1 MPEASLVVT
10 AQDRYSEAI
19 RKMRTT
25 TQAFNK
31 DVDALEKNLT
41 ELSHNKAT
49 LKLDADDALRELRE
63 SERQFRATGDAAD
76 LLQVQTAQ
84 ANYDG
89 IRRNLNAVTRAARE
103 AERQFIQTGSSG
115 RSAAAGIGTILSSI
129 AAAGVGNMLS
139 GIVQEGASIL
149 AGSALGSSGGSLIS
163 SALSMGIQGAAIG
176 SIIPG
181 IGTALGTVIG
191 AGAGLVSGG
200 LSIYSS
206 QDEAFKSYVQE
217 AVEGQISSME
227 STLSS
232 GSAIAGSREQTR
244 LAFAQR
250 LGSDQ
255 AADEYLERVRV
266 MAMDTNYSYDE
277 ITGYSK
283 SLLNTYDPESVFGI
297 LQTLSDATA
306 GLNLNEADVNVM
318 IQGLSRMRTTG
329 KATQEYLNYFSE
341 RGVDVYAA
349 LADATGADKSQ
360 IAGMVTDGD
369 ISGETAAQAIL
380 DYINTTFGGL
390 SEKLAT
396 TYDAMV
402 DNLADAQAE
411 IDAAMGEGYNEA
423 RKEGLQAQQDWLNG
437 ESGEKVSEA
446 YSAIGA
452 FQAELENQKEALE
465 RQFVDEA
472 MGSTEY
478 QAAEAAGDAATMGRL
493 IMEAKVR
500 AQNEY
505 NASEGAQLLKDS
517 EIDLIDSVREDSKVS
532 DAYWDAGYQ
541 MGLAFSR
548 GRADGML
555 GGDQASLAEQEAAY
569 ALRAAEAAK
578 ESAET
583 GFGSSGDVAPGI
595 LEYSYAWQEANGYAT
610 GLERVPYDNF
620 PALLHEGERVLTA
633 GQARSVDAAGSG
645 PSVQIVLNGVTIR
658 EDADIDRLA
667 EVFLERMRLAGLG
680 GALS

>member
-10 AQDRYSEAI
+10 AQDRYSEAL
-19 RKMRTT
+19 RKMRAT
-25 TQAFNK
+25 TQAFSK

-49 LKLDADDALRELRE
+49 LQLDADDALRELRE
-63 SERQFRATGDAAD
+63 AQRQFRATGDAAD

-89 IRRNLNAVTRAARE
+89 VRRNLNAVTRAARE
-103 AERQFIQTGSSG
+103 AERQFTQTGSSG
-115 RSAAAGIGTILSSI
+115 RSAAAGIGAIINSV
-129 AAAGVGNMLS
+129 AAAGVGSMLGS
-139 GIVQEGASIL
+139 IAQEGVGMM
-149 AGSALGSSGGSLIS
+149 AGSALGSAGGNMVSSTLS
-163 SALSMGIQGAAIG
+163 SAIQGGAIG
-176 SIIPG
+176 TAVAPG
-181 IGTALGTVIG
+181 IGTAVGAAIG
-191 AGAGLVSGG
+191 AGVGLVSGTMTNYG
-200 LSIYSS
+200 S
-206 QDEAFKSYVQE
+206 QDEAFRSYVQE
-217 AVEGQISSME
+217 AVEGQLSGMD

-232 GSAIAGSREQTR
+232 GSATAGSREQTR

-266 MAMDTNYSYDE
+266 MAMGTNYSYDE

-283 SLLNTYDPESVFGI
+283 SLLNTYDPESVFGV

-306 GLNLNEADVNVM
+306 ALNLNESDVNVM
-318 IQGLSRMRTTG
+318 IQGLARMRTTG

-380 DYINTTFGGL
+380 DYIDNTFGGL
-390 SEKLAT
+390 SERLST

-402 DNLADAQAE
+402 DNLSDAQAE

-423 RKEGLQAQQDWLNG
+423 RKAGIQAQQEWLSG
-437 ESGEKVSEA
+437 ESGEQISEA

-452 FQAELENQKEALE
+452 FRAELENQKEALE

-472 MGSTEY
+472 MGSSEY
-478 QAAEAAGDAATMGRL
+478 QAAQAAGDAATMGRL
-493 IMEAKVR
+493 IMEAKVQ

-505 NASEGAQLLKDS
+505 NASEGAQLLKES
-517 EIDLIDSVREDSKVS
+517 EQTLIQSVREDTATN
-532 DAYWDAGYQ
+532 DAYYNAGYEL
-541 MGLAFSR
+541 GLEFSR
-548 GRADGML
+548 GRGDGMISRL
-555 GGDQASLAEQEAAY
+555 QEST
-569 ALRAAEAAK
+569 RAAIEGG
-578 ESAET
+578 ESSP
-583 GFGSSGDVAPGI
+583 GMGSTASGRVQGV
-595 LEYSYAWQEANGYAT
+595 LEYGMATQGYAT
-610 GLERVPYDNF
+610 GLDRVPYNNF

-633 GQARSVDAAGSG
+633 GQARSMDAAGSG
-645 PSVQIVLNGVTIR
+645 PPVQIVLNGVTIR
-658 EDADIDRLA
+658 EEADIDRLA
-667 EVFLERMRLAGLG
+667 EVFLERMKLARLG

>member
-25 TQAFNK
+25 TQAFSK

-49 LKLDADDALRELRE
+49 LQLDADDALRELRE
-63 SERQFRATGDAAD
+63 AQRQFRATGDAAD

-89 IRRNLNAVTRAARE
+89 VRRNLNAVTRAARE
-103 AERQFIQTGSSG
+103 AERQFTQTGSSG
-115 RSAAAGIGTILSSI
+115 RSAAAGIGAIINSV
-129 AAAGVGNMLS
+129 AAAGVGSMLGS
-139 GIVQEGASIL
+139 IAQEGVGMM
-149 AGSALGSSGGSLIS
+149 AGSALGSAGGNMVSSTLS
-163 SALSMGIQGAAIG
+163 SAIQGGAIG
-176 SIIPG
+176 TAVAPG
-181 IGTALGTVIG
+181 IGTAVGAAIG
-191 AGAGLVSGG
+191 AGVGLVSGTMTNYG
-200 LSIYSS
+200 S
-206 QDEAFKSYVQE
+206 QDEAFRSYVQE
-217 AVEGQISSME
+217 AVEGQLSGMD

-232 GSAIAGSREQTR
+232 GSATAGSREQTR

-266 MAMDTNYSYDE
+266 MAMGTNYSYDE

-283 SLLNTYDPESVFGI
+283 SLLNTYDPESVFGV

-306 GLNLNEADVNVM
+306 ALNLNESDVNVM
-318 IQGLSRMRTTG
+318 IQGLARMRTTG

-380 DYINTTFGGL
+380 DYIDNTFGGL
-390 SEKLAT
+390 SERLST

-402 DNLADAQAE
+402 DNLSDAQAE

-423 RKEGLQAQQDWLNG
+423 RKAGIQAQQEWLSG
-437 ESGEKVSEA
+437 ESGEQISEA

-452 FQAELENQKEALE
+452 FRAELENQKEALE

-472 MGSTEY
+472 MGSSEY
-478 QAAEAAGDAATMGRL
+478 QAAQAAGDAATMGRL
-493 IMEAKVR
+493 IMEAKVQ

-505 NASEGAQLLKDS
+505 NASEGAQLLKES
-517 EIDLIDSVREDSKVS
+517 EQTLIQSVREDTATN
-532 DAYWDAGYQ
+532 DAYYNAGYEL
-541 MGLAFSR
+541 GLEFSR
-548 GRADGML
+548 GRGDGMISRL
-555 GGDQASLAEQEAAY
+555 QEST
-569 ALRAAEAAK
+569 RAAIEGG
-578 ESAET
+578 ESSP
-583 GFGSSGDVAPGI
+583 GMGSTASGRVQGV
-595 LEYSYAWQEANGYAT
+595 LEYGMATQGYAT
-610 GLERVPYDNF
+610 GLDRVPYNNF

-633 GQARSVDAAGSG
+633 GQARSMDAAGSG
-645 PSVQIVLNGVTIR
+645 PPVQIVLNGVTIR

-667 EVFLERMRLAGLG
+667 EVFLERMKLARLG

>member
-10 AQDRYSEAI
+10 AQDRYSETI
-19 RKMRTT
+19 RKMRDTT
-25 TQAFNK
+25 KAFSK

-63 SERQFRATGDAAD
+63 AQKQFRATGDAAD

-89 IRRNLNAVTRAARE
+89 VRRNLNAVTRAARE
-103 AERQFIQTGSSG
+103 AERQFTQTGSSG
-115 RSAAAGIGTILSSI
+115 RGMGAIIGSI
-129 AAAGVGNMLS
+129 AGAGVGNMLS

-149 AGSALGSSGGSLIS
+149 AGSALGSSGGSLFS

-250 LGSDQ
+250 LGGDQ

-266 MAMDTNYSYDE
+266 MAMGTNYSYDE

-283 SLLNTYDPESVFGI
+283 SLLNTYDPESVFGV

-306 GLNLNEADVNVM
+306 GLNLNEADVNMM
-318 IQGLSRMRTTG
+318 IQGLARMRTTG

-360 IAGMVTDGD
+360 IAGMVTAGD

-380 DYINTTFGGL
+380 DYIDETFGGL
-390 SEKLAT
+390 SERLSG

-423 RKEGLQAQQDWLNG
+423 RIAGIQAQQDWLSG

-493 IMEAKVR
+493 IMEAKIR
-500 AQNEY
+500 AQSEY
-505 NASEGAQLLKDS
+505 NASEGAQLLKKS
-517 EIDLIDSVREDSKVS
+517 EIDLIDSVREDTEVS

-555 GGDQASLAEQEAAY
+555 DR
-569 ALRAAEAAK
+569 LRAGAQ
-578 ESAET
+578 
-583 GFGSSGDVAPGI
+583 DPAPSIEGQGMTP
-595 LEYSYAWQEANGYAT
+595 LEYGIALQGQGYAT
-610 GLERVPYDNF
+610 GLDRVPYNNF

-633 GQARSVDAAGSG
+633 GQVRSMDAAESG
-645 PSVQIVLNGVTIR
+645 PPVQIVLNGVTIR
-658 EDADIDRLA
+658 EAADIDRLA
-667 EVFLERMRLAGLG
+667 EVFLERMKLARLG

>member
-25 TQAFNK
+25 TQAFSK

-49 LKLDADDALRELRE
+49 LQLDADDALRELRE
-63 SERQFRATGDAAD
+63 AQRQFRATGDAAD

-89 IRRNLNAVTRAARE
+89 VRRNLNAVTRAARE
-103 AERQFIQTGSSG
+103 AERQFTQTGSSG
-115 RSAAAGIGTILSSI
+115 RSAAAGIGAIINSV
-129 AAAGVGNMLS
+129 AAAGVGSMLGS
-139 GIVQEGASIL
+139 IAQEGVRMM
-149 AGSALGSSGGSLIS
+149 AGSALGSAGGNMVSSTLS
-163 SALSMGIQGAAIG
+163 SAIQGGAIG
-176 SIIPG
+176 TAVAPG
-181 IGTALGTVIG
+181 IGTAVGAAIG
-191 AGAGLVSGG
+191 AGVGLVSGTMTNYG
-200 LSIYSS
+200 S
-206 QDEAFKSYVQE
+206 QDEAFRSYVQE
-217 AVEGQISSME
+217 AVEGQLSGMD

-232 GSAIAGSREQTR
+232 GSATAGSREQTR

-266 MAMDTNYSYDE
+266 MAMGTNYSYDE

-283 SLLNTYDPESVFGI
+283 SLLNTYDPESVFGV

-306 GLNLNEADVNVM
+306 ALNLNESDVNVM
-318 IQGLSRMRTTG
+318 IQGLARMRTTG

-380 DYINTTFGGL
+380 DYIDNTFGGL
-390 SEKLAT
+390 SERLST
-396 TYDAMV
+396 TYDTMV
-402 DNLADAQAE
+402 DNLSDAQAE

-423 RKEGLQAQQDWLNG
+423 RKAGIQAQQEWLSG
-437 ESGEKVSEA
+437 ESGEQISEA

-452 FQAELENQKEALE
+452 FRAELENQKEALE

-472 MGSTEY
+472 MGSSEY
-478 QAAEAAGDAATMGRL
+478 QAAQAAGDAATMGRL
-493 IMEAKVR
+493 IMEAKVQ

-505 NASEGAQLLKDS
+505 NASEGAQLLKES
-517 EIDLIDSVREDSKVS
+517 EQTLIQSVREDTATN
-532 DAYWDAGYQ
+532 DAYYNAGYEL
-541 MGLAFSR
+541 GLEFSR
-548 GRADGML
+548 GRGDGMISRL
-555 GGDQASLAEQEAAY
+555 QEST
-569 ALRAAEAAK
+569 RAAIEGG
-578 ESAET
+578 ESSP
-583 GFGSSGDVAPGI
+583 GMGSTASGRVQGV
-595 LEYSYAWQEANGYAT
+595 LEYGMATQGYAT
-610 GLERVPYDNF
+610 GLDRVPYNNF

-633 GQARSVDAAGSG
+633 GQARSMDAAGSG
-645 PSVQIVLNGVTIR
+645 PPVQIVLNGVTIR
-658 EDADIDRLA
+658 EEADIDRLA
-667 EVFLERMRLAGLG
+667 EVFLERMKLARLG